1 MLSQTPR
8 SLLIKV
14 SSSYKS
20 DYATFFWYE
29 RHQNP
34 NLFKIKPFYHSVAL
48 LRKMSKLVI
57 WSKSN
62 F

>member
-20 DYATFFWYE
+20 DYATFFWYK
-29 RHQNP
+29 RHENP

-48 LRKMSKLVI
+48 LLSKVVI
-57 WSKSN
+57 W
-62 F
+62 